1 MIQNLW
7 EMARAVPGGKVIL
20 IDTYFRKQEKF
31 QINNLI
37 LCLKK
42 LEKEEQTK
50 PSQEERNTK
59 YQRIKNDDQKKK
71 KINRN

>member
-7 EMARAVPGGKVIL
+7 EMVRAVPGGKVIL

-71 KINRN
+71 KNRN

>member
-1 MIQNLW
+1 MV
-7 EMARAVPGGKVIL
+7 RAVPGGKVIL